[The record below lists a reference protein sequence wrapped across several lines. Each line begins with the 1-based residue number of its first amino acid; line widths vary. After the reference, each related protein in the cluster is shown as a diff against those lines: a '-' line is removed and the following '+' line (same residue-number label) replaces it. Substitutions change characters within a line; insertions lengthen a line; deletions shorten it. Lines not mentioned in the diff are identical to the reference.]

1 MGDGFWDALNTA
13 PSSPSALP
21 TGGAGANTFWDP
33 PSSSTTQAAPGSDP
47 SDQHLEGVEDSPGN
61 PLSYAFGL
69 VKNTVMD
76 IPDVLKGLWAVGKA
90 TVGDALGAI
99 GQATP
104 GTFWGEEQVQK
115 HGYAWG
121 NIARA
126 TVGWGDRESVL
137 LEDYKSRYGFNGL
150 EEVKDQLYSNPLSY
164 ILDALA
170 VAGGASVAAKTGA
183 KLGMV
188 SEGTATAIRGISPQ
202 AEALGRLTGAGRPV
216 TPVVSL
222 TSDVGKTPVEAFAST
237 IKPVTQAGAV
247 VPGIEGISTNVNW
260 LKRAIQNT
268 VINKALTRSTDDVKR
283 LVESEQW
290 NRLGVAPD
298 NLGLQKQVRERLTMG
313 AQEGLR
319 VMRPIPEKFVA
330 NRAARY
336 ISGLAKQDFY
346 GARNAMIQSL
356 RTILDP
362 EQTGAWKGKNWKL
375 VKDIMG
381 TNDYFEQQLRGMNV
395 PPGGFAPSTSVD
407 FEAGRGLYHFSDFDT
422 PDVGVEPTARRQI
435 AEAVQNYFN
444 NTEEVAPI
452 SFTTPHSTDLG
463 KSMRYTG
470 LIGDMQDAPNVARD
484 IAAKNGWELLGVR
497 NYIGDASQP
506 AWNGM
511 HYFFRSQDGNVFEI
525 NIADQ
530 QLYDAQRIASVI
542 NDHINSQLGIKAG
555 YDTET
560 ARQMA
565 TLEELGI
572 TPETASVEDAAR
584 LLELENV
591 RKLSDVMAEEL
602 DAAVLWRNRIWDHP
616 MRRFNSE
623 RDESGARR
631 YGEQYGEHAEMVD
644 QLFNWTTEWNLIPG
658 MVKNWRKD
666 WQKGIR
672 RADGSLET
680 IRGPFTTA
688 INRAFMPQKLEAMH
702 HILEFGRE
710 DIAKNIRENIS
721 GSGGLPPVLDTESL
735 VLNIM
740 ELLEQNYHMPRK
752 AIRDALLTPTDADVA
767 KAMRAAAQEG
777 DLPYSP
783 AARRRI
789 QEMAQDIDELDRPMA
804 YPGRRSVGG
813 EWRARGFSRETQTT
827 LGDGSVKKDVVPVDI
842 VKEPDLAAQIIIERL
857 EREVRENILKGEIDG
872 MSLSDWSWRTFAEAS
887 PQLPGYYPHIRAGS
901 QGAMWWKGSTMKAP
915 QMSFNKGFKGY
926 LMDTGRV
933 KADVFQAYSFR
944 AYQIL
949 RHQELMDQFDALVPM
964 ARELTEGELMRVQ
977 QGAGSLDG
985 EVLFSPE
992 YAKKQLSLHA
1002 ALLDDIHSG
1011 VIKDGLLYE
1020 DAARDALNGL
1030 NDVLQDIT
1038 TDALAGAKV
1047 YALPKH
1053 VADQFKSGFLQGFA
1067 PGNIRMFWDKPR
1079 DLWISSVLGMN
1090 PRWFIYRAMG
1100 NIVFAGIHG
1109 GPDDILRLFGWGRP
1123 KNDRLI
1129 QMMLED
1135 AKMPDGTSVLE
1146 HMSRGYTSA
1155 ELQRLGFGTATPKP
1169 GRLGTPAQSKLREWG
1184 QSADDWP
1191 RLTNMADRIYRA
1203 RISKLPRS
1211 IVARMTRRV
1220 NLMEQAERRGIALG
1234 EYAKAIGSRWESN
1247 INLARKIADE
1257 GIDEGLAAQLQTQAN
1272 WVLGNYT
1279 MLSPLERDVVRRF
1292 LMPFYP
1298 FYRHMVKFSTR
1309 MPWDHPV
1316 KSQVLRLLHEVDEDM
1331 GPHLPGYM
1339 GGAVP
1344 IGSIGGI
1351 PAYWNT
1357 THWNPLSE
1365 LALPEG
1371 SPVMF
1376 LDPRLRTL
1384 YMAASGTDEF
1394 NQPYHADN
1402 VYTAPNG
1409 VEMIKT
1415 ATGWQEFEG
1424 IQHEP
1429 WLDMVMSWYSGPGS
1443 QSLNLRGYNS
1453 PWWKEVAGQAGFT
1466 ISQRDT
1472 LQDFIRSMEAEQA
1485 AFASETARETPLSW
1499 GQ

>member
-1 MGDGFWDALNTA
+1 MAGSGFWDALNQA

-21 TGGAGANTFWDP
+21 TGGAGANSFWDP
-33 PSSSTTQAAPGSDP
+33 PTSSTTQAAPGSNP
-47 SDQHLEGVEDSPGN
+47 TSQEVEDSPGN
-61 PLSYAFGL
+61 PLSYAFGMI
-69 VKNTVMD
+69 KNTVMD

-126 TVGWGDRESVL
+126 SVGWGDRESVL
-137 LEDYKSRYGFNGL
+137 LEDFKSRYGFNGL
-150 EEVKDQLYSNPLSY
+150 EEAKDQLYSNPLSY
-164 ILDALA
+164 ILDALS
-170 VAGGASVAAKTGA
+170 VAGGVSQGVKIGA
-183 KLGMV
+183 KLGLV
-188 SEGTATAIRGISPQ
+188 SEATATAVRGISPL
-202 AEALGRLTGAGRPV
+202 AEAAGALTGAGKPV
-216 TPVVSL
+216 TEVVSL
-222 TSDVGKTPVEAFAST
+222 ASDVGRTPVEAFAST

-247 VPGIEGISTNVNW
+247 VPGLEGISTNVNW

-268 VINKALTRSTDDVKR
+268 VINKALTRSTDDVTK
-283 LVESEQW
+283 LIEAGQW
-290 NRLGVAPD
+290 DRLGIAAD
-298 NLGLQKQVRERLTMG
+298 NIGLQEQAIQRVAMG
-313 AQEGLR
+313 AQKGLR
-319 VMRPIPEKFVA
+319 VLRPVPEKFVSS
-330 NRAARY
+330 RAARY
-336 ISGLAKQDFY
+336 ISGLSKQSFY
-346 GARNAMIQSL
+346 GERNAMIQSL
-356 RTILDP
+356 RGILDP
-362 EQTGAWKGKNWKL
+362 ENTGAWKGKNWQL
-375 VKDIMG
+375 VKDVMG
-381 TNDYFEQQLRGMNV
+381 TNEYFEKQLSGMNV
-395 PPGGFAPSTSVD
+395 PPGGFAPNTPVD
-407 FEAGRGLYHFSDFDT
+407 FEAGNGLYHFGDLDT
-422 PDVGVEPTARRQI
+422 PVVGVDPAARVQVT
-435 AEAVQNYFN
+435 EAVQNFFN
-444 NTEEVAPI
+444 NTKEVAPT
-452 SFTTPHSTDLG
+452 SFTTPHSLDMG

-470 LIGDMQDAPNVARD
+470 LVGDMADAPNAARA
-484 IAAKNGWELLGVR
+484 IAQKNGWELLGVR
-497 NYIGDASQP
+497 NYIADGTSP
-506 AWNGM
+506 WNGM
-511 HYFFRSQDGNVFEI
+511 HYFFRGQDGNVFEI

-530 QLYDAQRIASVI
+530 ALYDTQRLVSVL
-542 NDHINSQLGIKAG
+542 NDHINSQTGMLSS
-555 YDTET
+555 YT
-560 ARQMA
+560 ADIELQARTMQ
-565 TLEELGI
+565 ELGV
-572 TPETASVEDAAR
+572 TPETASVEDAAK
-584 LLELENV
+584 LMQLENV
-591 RKLSDVMAEEL
+591 SKLAKNVKEEL
-602 DAAVLWRNRIWDHP
+602 DAAMAWRQRLWDYP
-616 MRRFNSE
+616 MRRFNSLP
-623 RDESGARR
+623 DENGVRR
-631 YGEQYGEHAEMVD
+631 YGAQYGEHAEKVD
-644 QLFNWTTEWNLIPG
+644 QLFNWSTEWNVIPA

-666 WQKGIR
+666 WQKGIVK
-672 RADGSLET
+672 ADGSIELL
-680 IRGPFTTA
+680 RGPFTVA

-702 HILEFGRE
+702 HIMEFGVE
-710 DIAKNIRENIS
+710 DIAKNIRENVN
-721 GSGGLPPVLDTESL
+721 GSGGLPPVYDTESL
-735 VLNIM
+735 VLNVM

-767 KAMRAAAQEG
+767 KAVRTAAEEG
-777 DLPYSP
+777 HLPYSP
-783 AARRRI
+783 AARARI
-789 QEMAQDIDELDRPMA
+789 KEMAQDIEEQDRPMA
-804 YPGRRSVGG
+804 YPGAAGNIGG
-813 EWRARGFSRETQTT
+813 NWRAQGFSREKEILQP
-827 LGDGSVKKDVVPVDI
+827 DGSVKKVVTPIDI
-842 VKEPDLAAQIIIERL
+842 VKEPEEAARIIIERL
-857 EREVRENILKGEIDG
+857 TREVKGDILKGEIDG
-872 MSLSDWSWRTFAEAS
+872 MALEDWSWKTFLEAS
-887 PQLPGYYPHIRAGS
+887 PQLPGYYPHIKTGS

-915 QMSFNKGFKGY
+915 QMAFNKGFKGY
-926 LMDTGRV
+926 LMESGRV
-933 KADVFQAYSFR
+933 EADLFQAYSFR

-949 RHQELMDQFDALVPM
+949 RHQELMDQFDMLVPM
-964 ARELTEGELMRVQ
+964 ARELTEKELMQIQ
-977 QGAGSLDG
+977 QGAGRMDG

-1002 ALLDDIHSG
+1002 SILDDIHNG
-1011 VIKDGLLYE
+1011 VVKDGLLYE

-1038 TDALAGAKV
+1038 TDSLAGAKV

-1109 GPDDILRLFGWGRP
+1109 GPDDVARLFGWARA

-1135 AKMPDGTSVLE
+1135 TKMPDGTSVFE
-1146 HMSRGYTSA
+1146 ATGRGYTSG
-1155 ELQRLGFGTATPKP
+1155 EIQKLGFGTASAKP
-1169 GRLGTPAQSKLREWG
+1169 GRLGTLPQSKLREWG
-1184 QSADDWP
+1184 KAADDWP
-1191 RLTNMADRIYRA
+1191 RLTRMADYVYNA

-1220 NLMEQAERRGIALG
+1220 NLMEQAERRGISLG
-1234 EYAKAIGSRWESN
+1234 TYAKAIGDRWESN
-1247 INLARKIADE
+1247 INLARRIAAE
-1257 GIDEGLAAQLQTQAN
+1257 GIDEGLAAEMQTSAN

-1344 IGSIGGI
+1344 IGSIGGL
-1351 PAYWNT
+1351 PTYWNT
-1357 THWNPLSE
+1357 THWNPLAE

-1371 SPVMF
+1371 SPIMF
-1376 LDPRLRTL
+1376 LDPRLRML
-1384 YMAASGTDEF
+1384 YMAASGTNEF

-1429 WLDMVMSWYSGPGS
+1429 WIDMMMSMYSGPGS
-1443 QSLNLRGYNS
+1443 QSLNLRGYSS
-1453 PWWKEVAGQAGFT
+1453 PWWKEVAGQAG
-1466 ISQRDT
+1466 ISLSQRD
-1472 LQDFIRSMEAEQA
+1472 LLKDFLRNMEAEQA
-1485 AFASETARETPLSW
+1485 AWSSSSAAQVPQSW